1 MSTFINLMHVNNKD
15 KSMWTYIPD
24 SDISYH
30 SKNNE
35 ISTFI
40 KSMYMNNKDKLMWTY
55 IVDSDM
61 TNQACL

>member
-1 MSTFINLMHVNNKD
+1 MHD
-15 KSMWTYIPD
+15 KSRWTYIPH

-35 ISTFI
+35 ILTFI

-61 TNQACL
+61 TSQACL